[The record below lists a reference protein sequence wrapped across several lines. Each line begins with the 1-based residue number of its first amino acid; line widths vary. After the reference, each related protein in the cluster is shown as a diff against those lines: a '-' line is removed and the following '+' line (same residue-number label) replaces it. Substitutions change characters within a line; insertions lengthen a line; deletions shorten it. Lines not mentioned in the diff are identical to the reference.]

1 MINSYIFVFESMS
14 SIYAYLPNLYFFL
27 PVALAQ
33 AHLLVGRKGEKAPNR
48 VLHGCSAR
56 AAPPAAAPRRRRA
69 RCSRP
74 RPEGVWGRAV

>member
-1 MINSYIFVFESMS
+1 MLILLTCIFFTRSVSTSTLTSWKEGGKKHQ
-14 SIYAYLPNLYFFL
+14 I
-27 PVALAQ
+27 
-33 AHLLVGRKGEKAPNR
+33 EKANR